1 MNKFVFI
8 AAAILLAQ
16 SGFAQTDST
25 TKKTDTIRVGNFI
38 IIKKDKKEV
47 YNEQPPATDTSG
59 NSFDIT
65 IGSSST
71 PSSSYKRRSSII
83 STNWLI
89 FDLGFNNWNDKTN
102 YSAISPSD
110 TYLQQT
116 PGVGNKPYT
125 KDDFS
130 LRTVKSSNVN
140 IWLFMQKLNLYKGII
155 NLKYGLGINMYNFR
169 YESNVTYK
177 RNPAYIIRDTIL
189 FSKNKLAADYITV
202 PLMVNINT
210 MPDRK
215 NGLSLSFGV
224 SAGYLY
230 NSRNKQVS
238 DERGKQKIKG
248 DIGLNNW
255 RLAYVGELG
264 MGPVR
269 LYGSYSI
276 NPLHERT
283 LEQYPYIVGIRFSN
297 W

>member
-8 AAAILLAQ
+8 AAAMLLAQ

-25 TKKTDTIRVGNFI
+25 IKKTDTVRVGNFI
-38 IIKKDKKEV
+38 IIKKDKKES
-47 YNEQPPATDTSG
+47 YSEPSPSSTDTS
-59 NSFDIT
+59 SFNIS
-65 IGSSST
+65 IGTSSS
-71 PSSSYKRRSSII
+71 SGSYNKKHQSII

-89 FDLGFNNWNDKTN
+89 FDLGFNNWDDKTN
-102 YSAISPSD
+102 YDNIAASD
-110 TYLQQT
+110 NYLQQL
-116 PGVGNKPYT
+116 PGVSGKPYT

-140 IWLFMQKLNLYKGII
+140 IWLFMQKLNVYKNII
-155 NLKYGLGINMYNFR
+155 SLKYGLGINMYNFR
-169 YESNVTYK
+169 YETNVSYL
-177 RNPAYIIRDTIL
+177 RNPPRIVKDTIL
-189 FSKNKLAADYITV
+189 FSKNKLAADYITI
-202 PLMVNINT
+202 PLMVNFNT
-210 MPDRK
+210 MPDRR
-215 NGLSLSFGV
+215 NGLSVSFGV

-255 RLAYVGELG
+255 LLAYVGELG
-264 MGPVR
+264 MGPIR

-276 NPLHERT
+276 NPLHENT
-283 LEQYPYIVGIRFSN
+283 LKQYPYVVGIRFSN